1 VKSSLPARIALVV
14 ALVFV
19 GAAAMAEDR
28 PIPALTGRVVDETG
42 TLTADQKSALEGK
55 LQSFEQ
61 RKGTQMVVLLTGTT
75 FPEPIESYSIR
86 VAEAWK
92 IGRKGVSDGII
103 IVVAKS
109 DRTMRLE
116 VGYGLEGVI
125 PDAVARRLIDEVFI
139 PGFRQ
144 GDFYAGLDA
153 GIDRLIKVIDG
164 EPLPEVK
171 VPERGRGDLR
181 SFESYFVVFLVGT
194 LVFGGL
200 LRHLFGR
207 LPAALIVGGGI
218 GFLAWAIVAPLLI
231 AVFVGVIAFVVTLS
245 AGGVPGGLGRGR
257 YGGGGFGGGGFG
269 GGGFGGG
276 GGFSGGGGGFGGG
289 GASGRW

>member
-1 VKSSLPARIALVV
+1 MAILAALWLASV
-14 ALVFV
+14 A
-19 GAAAMAEDR
+19 ATAEDS
-28 PIPALTGRVVDETG
+28 PIPVLTGRVVDQTD
-42 TLTADQKSALEGK
+42 TLTAEQKGALETK
-55 LQSFEQ
+55 LQNFEQ
-61 RKGTQMVVLLTGTT
+61 RKGSQIVVLITGTT

-86 VAEAWK
+86 VADAWK
-92 IGRKGVSDGII
+92 IGRKGVSDGIVV
-103 IVVAKS
+103 VVAKS

-139 PGFRQ
+139 PGFRE
-144 GDFYAGLDA
+144 GNFYGGLDA
-153 GIDRLIKVIDG
+153 GLERLIKVIDG

-171 VPERGRGDLR
+171 VSDRGSGDFR
-181 SFESYFVVFLVGT
+181 SLESYFVFFLVGT

-200 LRHLFGR
+200 LRHLLGR

-218 GFLAWAIVAPLLI
+218 GFLAWAIVGPLLI
-231 AVFVGVIAFVVTLS
+231 AVFVGVIAFLVTLS